1 MRFLV
6 ARMVDRRLGKTR
18 VVDATEAVR
27 LRSEGWIVLMDPG
40 EFQEAEIERERLAS
54 ITFWERMRLNVG
66 WL

>member
-18 VVDATEAVR
+18 VVDAAEAVR

-40 EFQEAEIERERLAS
+40 EFQVMVKFGPFALDRKGESVRH
-54 ITFWERMRLNVG
+54 
-66 WL
+66 